1 MASYEAT
8 EVTSAPTRG
17 PLYDILREDNI
28 FLNPSQW
35 GAEQI
40 DSLRIQLVDAE
51 QSNKPVPGDPTLA
64 VEIDTDALAKLFKQR
79 DEHDPGCY
87 SINQAISTAIE
98 ALEHRNIAQNHRRH
112 WFQVGNRRCVISAS
126 SYFMINEISAVA
138 VDNPAN
144 VYVRRQHRKTPDE
157 TISYFSGAVEGEV
170 HPVNI
175 AQLIILAQ
183 GQEMAMKQGSISNM
197 YPLTVCT
204 EPSTII
210 RVPANNCR
218 WGHFGSPPTGVP
230 LRHTLLRCR
239 RSTSTVSSAQTSRCL
254 SHCPSTTTPSK
265 SPRTPTPAI
274 VQKTGLPVR
283 SGSQLQFSQRCR
295 LSRRP
300 KQQLIWTLRE
310 CGRATGS
317 VD

>member
-1 MASYEAT
+1 MNVSGSLPRGTFVRVTQSHISAAPDSLSLSRHSSLTSLHRPSSRTHCPFSPPHVFLSSPIPLLHQSNSLDPYPISLLLQHRKITPMASYEAT

-17 PLYDILREDNI
+17 PLDDILREGNI

-40 DSLRIQLVDAE
+40 HSLRIQLVDAE

-112 WFQVGNRRCVISAS
+112 YFRLGNRRCVISPS

-138 VDNPAN
+138 VENPAN

-183 GQEMAMKQGSISNM
+183 HQEMAMKQGSISNT

-218 WGHFGSPPTGVP
+218 
-230 LRHTLLRCR
+230 
-239 RSTSTVSSAQTSRCL
+239 
-254 SHCPSTTTPSK
+254 
-265 SPRTPTPAI
+265 
-274 VQKTGLPVR
+274 
-283 SGSQLQFSQRCR
+283 
-295 LSRRP
+295 
-300 KQQLIWTLRE
+300 
-310 CGRATGS
+310 
-317 VD
+317 